1 VEGRPRG
8 RRRPGPD
15 QDRPHQES
23 AEILTADLLLAT
35 CSSWPQ
41 GEPGHERLDAALAA
55 RGIPSRWVSWDD
67 PEVDWAGAG
76 LVAVRSTWDYEV
88 RLPEFLGWA
97 ERVGAGLLHGADVFR
112 WNTDKAY
119 LLELARSGKVPVVP
133 TVTVDDLAD
142 LRAAVDRFG
151 DCVVKPRVGAG
162 GRGVVIVNADREP
175 ATPRPRTMIAQPL
188 VASVHSEGELSV
200 FVIDG
205 RPVSQVRKQPAAGEF
220 RVHEMYGGVTYP
232 STLTDEAASLAAD
245 AVAASAAIL
254 GADLVYARID
264 LMRHDGVLMVSEV
277 EATEPGLYLDV
288 LPDNAEPFA
297 DALARRL

>member
-1 VEGRPRG
+1 M
-8 RRRPGPD
+8 
-15 QDRPHQES
+15 
-23 AEILTADLLLAT
+23 AEVLTAELLLAT
-35 CSSWPQ
+35 CTSWPQ
-41 GEPGHERLDAALAA
+41 GEPGHERLDAALTA

-67 PEVDWAGAG
+67 PGVDWAGAG
-76 LVAVRSTWDYEV
+76 MVAARSTWDYDT

-97 ERVGAGLLHGADVFR
+97 ERVGPRLLHGADVFR

-119 LLELARSGKVPVVP
+119 LVELGRSGRVPVVP

-151 DCVVKPRVGAG
+151 EVVVKPRIGAG
-162 GRGVVIVNADREP
+162 GRGVFTVTADREP
-175 ATPRPRTMIAQPL
+175 ATPRPGTMIAQPL
-188 VASVHSEGELSV
+188 VASVRTEGELSV

-205 RPVSQVRKQPAAGEF
+205 RPIRQVRKEPAHGEI
-220 RVHEMYGGVTYP
+220 RVHEEYGGATYP
-232 STLTDEAASLAAD
+232 STLTEEAATLAAN

-254 GADLVYARID
+254 GVDLVYARID

-277 EATEPGLYLDV
+277 EVTEPGLYLDV

-297 DALARRL
+297 DAVARRL

>member
-1 VEGRPRG
+1 
-8 RRRPGPD
+8 
-15 QDRPHQES
+15 
-23 AEILTADLLLAT
+23 
-35 CSSWPQ
+35 
-41 GEPGHERLDAALAA
+41 
-55 RGIPSRWVSWDD
+55 
-67 PEVDWAGAG
+67 
-76 LVAVRSTWDYEV
+76 VRSTWDYDE

-97 ERVGAGLLHGADVFR
+97 DQVGTGLIHGASVFR

-119 LLELARSGKVPVVP
+119 LVELARSGRVPVVP

-162 GRGVVIVNADREP
+162 GRGVVVVTADQEP
-175 ATPRPRTMIAQPL
+175 ATPRPGTMIAQPL
-188 VASVHSEGELSV
+188 VESVRTEGELSV

-205 RPVSQVRKQPAAGEF
+205 RPVSQVRKQPAPGEI
-220 RVHEMYGGVTYP
+220 RVHEEYGGATYP
-232 STLTDEAASLAAD
+232 STLTDEAASMAAD

-264 LMRHDGVLMVSEV
+264 LMRHGGRLLVSEV
-277 EATEPGLYLDV
+277 EITEPGLYLDV

-297 DALARRL
+297 EAIAQRV

>member
-1 VEGRPRG
+1 MEGRPDL
-8 RRRPGPD
+8 RRRPRPD
-15 QDRPHQES
+15 QDWPHQVW
-23 AEILTADLLLAT
+23 AEVLTAELLLAT
-35 CSSWPQ
+35 CSSWPH
-41 GEPGHERLDAALAA
+41 GEPAHERLDAALAA
-55 RGIPSRWVSWDD
+55 RRIPSRWVSWDD

-76 LVAVRSTWDYEV
+76 LVAVRSTWDYDV

-97 ERVGAGLLHGADVFR
+97 DRVGPRLLHGADVFR

-119 LLELARSGKVPVVP
+119 LVELGRSGRVPVVP

-151 DCVVKPRVGAG
+151 ECVVKPRIGAG
-162 GRGVVIVNADREP
+162 GRGVVTVTADREP
-175 ATPRPRTMIAQPL
+175 STPRPGTMIAQPM
-188 VASVHSEGELSV
+188 VASVLTEGELSV

-232 STLTDEAASLAAD
+232 STLTDEAATLAAD

-264 LMRHDGVLMVSEV
+264 LMRHHGVLMVSEV
-277 EATEPGLYLDV
+277 EVTEPGLYLDV

-297 DALARRL
+297 DAVARRL

>member
-1 VEGRPRG
+1 L
-8 RRRPGPD
+8 
-15 QDRPHQES
+15 
-23 AEILTADLLLAT
+23 AEVLTSELLLVT
-35 CSSWPQ
+35 CSALPH
-41 GEPGHERLDAALAA
+41 GEPGHEHLDAALSA

-67 PEVDWAGAG
+67 PEVNWAGAG

-97 ERVGAGLLHGADVFR
+97 KRVGSGLLHGADVFR

-119 LLELARSGKVPVVP
+119 LVELARSGRVPVVP

-151 DCVVKPRVGAG
+151 DCVVKPRIGAG
-162 GRGVVIVNADREP
+162 GRGVVTVTADREP
-175 ATPRPRTMIAQPL
+175 ATPRPGTMIAQPL
-188 VASVHSEGELSV
+188 VGSVFTEGEISV

-220 RVHEMYGGVTYP
+220 RVHEQYGGVTYP
-232 STLTDEAASLAAD
+232 STLTDEAATLAAD
-245 AVAASAAIL
+245 AVAASVAIL
-254 GADLVYARID
+254 GADLAYARID
-264 LMRHDGVLMVSEV
+264 LMRHDGALMVSEV
-277 EATEPGLYLDV
+277 EVTEPGLYLDV

-297 DALARRL
+297 DAVARRL